1 MLMNKLDL
9 WKKAV
14 SLRKQLGE
22 DSASPIDIFA
32 LVNSIDRLSI
42 VYYPLGKHISGIC
55 IKGDRNNVIAIN
67 SLMTLG
73 RQRFSMAH
81 ELYHLYFDDDH
92 LTAVCSKDIGEGSGK
107 ELQADQFASYLLMP
121 PDALSEMIKQIKKS
135 ASDRLTVKEVVFLE
149 QYFGVSRKALLFR
162 LIEEN
167 EMTLEEAEPMQQ
179 NVVWS
184 AKCLGYDDTLYRSAP
199 NDKLYKTYGFY
210 IQQANKAL
218 KQGLISNGKY
228 EELLLSAYRSDLVY
242 GNEVGGG
249 EVFD

>member
-1 MLMNKLDL
+1 
-9 WKKAV
+9 
-14 SLRKQLGE
+14 
-22 DSASPIDIFA
+22 
-32 LVNSIDRLSI
+32 
-42 VYYPLGKHISGIC
+42 
-55 IKGDRNNVIAIN
+55 
-67 SLMTLG
+67 
-73 RQRFSMAH
+73 
-81 ELYHLYFDDDH
+81 
-92 LTAVCSKDIGEGSGK
+92 
-107 ELQADQFASYLLMP
+107 MP